1 MPVIDAALQNAV
13 EQRPPFLLIAVS
25 ILLDQL
31 EHGVLHQ
38 VQRIVGTIGRNLCNT
53 VGPALYIRK
62 EPIEFG
68 QPVQFEA
75 LRCVLQTCSAGGLFC
90 PSACANCITLQRS
103 TRAEHL
109 GLQGQSM
116 QGV

>member
-13 EQRPPFLLIAVS
+13 EQGSPFLLIAVS

-31 EHGVLHQ
+31 EHGVLYE
-38 VQRIVGTIGRNLCNT
+38 VQRIVRTIGRNLCNT
-53 VGPALYIRK
+53 ICPALYISK

-75 LRCVLQTCSAGGLFC
+75 L
-90 PSACANCITLQRS
+90 
-103 TRAEHL
+103 HY
-109 GLQGQSM
+109 
-116 QGV
+116 